1 MSAEFIIQ
9 LMGYAVLRRPRRVTW
24 DVSFNVVAKYIET
37 LMLTGVQFSS

>member
-9 LMGYAVLRRPRRVTW
+9 LLGYAVLRHPRRVTW
-24 DVSFNVVAKYIET
+24 DLSFNVVET